1 MRSKIVSALIGIA
14 IGLPLSVCA
23 AEARPDP
30 AVHELNT
37 TYHFDMPEQAP
48 EVAEVEDTAE
58 QIAEEEHQ
66 ADLQLL
72 ACLVEAEAGN
82 QDLTGKRLV
91 VDVVLNR
98 VADPRF
104 PDTIAEVIYQPGQF
118 GPVNNGTLARAYY
131 TVSEDSFK
139 AVSMELTEQI
149 DYSVLYFTAGGY
161 GCGEP
166 AYKYGDHYFGR

>member
-23 AEARPDP
+23 AEARPEP

-58 QIAEEEHQ
+58 QIAEEDHQ

-118 GPVNNGTLARAYY
+118 SPVTNGALAEAYY

-149 DYSVLYFTAGGY
+149 DYTIRFFCSGGY
-161 GCGEP
+161 GCGVP
-166 AYKYGDHYFGR
+166 GYRYGDHYFSR